1 MEIDIRKTFV
11 SIVVY
16 IQKIILINRLIYKQ
30 HNHEQSTQS
39 NRTNL

>member
-16 IQKIILINRLIYKQ
+16 IQKIILINQLPNI
-30 HNHEQSTQS
+30 T
-39 NRTNL
+39 T

>member
-16 IQKIILINRLIYKQ
+16 IYKTILINRLIYKR

-39 NRTNL
+39 NRTNI

>member
-30 HNHEQSTQS
+30 HNNEQSTQS
-39 NRTNL
+39 NCTNL

>member
-16 IQKIILINRLIYKQ
+16 IYKTILINQLPNI
-30 HNHEQSTQS
+30 T
-39 NRTNL
+39 T